1 MRKSNKSGSADGS
14 LMIHSATLKKGEN
27 RYRAIYHPLRQKIVA
42 AIHKAGRINVSKLNQ
57 KLKEDKSLL
66 SQHLKTLRDASIVI
80 SQRDGQHVFYIVN
93 YNQLNKLMKYAV
105 EIASIPKSDTTKL
118 TATELNTIRKRVKRT
133 ETAFFSA
140 TDVRIIKL
148 ICDQK
153 TNEEIS
159 EELGL
164 SKRTVEDYRRR
175 IIKKMKM
182 KNTAGLVLFAVKS
195 GLYKY

>member
-93 YNQLNKLMKYAV
+93 YNQLNKLMKYAKQAV
-105 EIASIPKSDTTKL
+105 SLRNEIRAKARDLMADREEAARLDAEEPNMTW
-118 TATELNTIRKRVKRT
+118 EQVVK
-133 ETAFFSA
+133 
-140 TDVRIIKL
+140 KYK
-148 ICDQK
+148 DQGYTGNK
-153 TNEEIS
+153 
-159 EELGL
+159 
-164 SKRTVEDYRRR
+164 
-175 IIKKMKM
+175 
-182 KNTAGLVLFAVKS
+182 
-195 GLYKY
+195 LYKKIIESSQKSRSSVNESLNAKTPKKQ